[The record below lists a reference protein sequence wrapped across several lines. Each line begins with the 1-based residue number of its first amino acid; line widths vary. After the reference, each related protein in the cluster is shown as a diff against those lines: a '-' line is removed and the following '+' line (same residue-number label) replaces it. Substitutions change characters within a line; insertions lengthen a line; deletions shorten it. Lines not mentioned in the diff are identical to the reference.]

1 MYEKIAGYVTNNGS
15 FSINRNSYEK
25 ALKSAFA
32 ENNIKYE
39 GTHALRYTYA
49 QNQFVEKINSG
60 IESREALRQ
69 VSELMG
75 HHRPDITLVYIK

>member
-39 GTHALRYTYA
+39 GTHSLRYTFA
-49 QNQFVEKINSG
+49 QVEFVKRVESG
-60 IESREALRQ
+60 IDVKEARRQ
-69 VSELMG
+69 VSELLG
-75 HHRPDITLVYIK
+75 HHRPDITLTYLK